1 MSFVCA
7 AKHATRRGFI
17 MTDDATKCKTTGRG
31 RPAVPPSGTRHDA
44 RHPVLASLTHHI
56 HACVCVQAP
65 VPSHATLQ
73 NTRPRTN
80 TYMAVRHSFALDYL
94 LSYFGLGKVAGA
106 EGRAQGGLGVDWTR
120 REGAAWREGSALV
133 QRRAIH
139 RWPEQFPSLLSSLR
153 ADAVQECLLLLLLLL
168 CPR

>member
-1 MSFVCA
+1 MGEGPCLA
-7 AKHATRRGFI
+7 ERTDEQTRANLVSVGEIRQVR
-17 MTDDATKCKTTGRG
+17 TPRSES
-31 RPAVPPSGTRHDA
+31 RRYSA
-44 RHPVLASLTHHI
+44 R
-56 HACVCVQAP
+56 
-65 VPSHATLQ
+65 TLS
-73 NTRPRTN
+73 T
-80 TYMAVRHSFALDYL
+80 FL
-94 LSYFGLGKVAGA
+94 LWTCGEVAGA

>member
-44 RHPVLASLTHHI
+44 RHLVLASLTHNI

-73 NTRPRTN
+73 NTRPRTH
-80 TYMAVRHSFALDYL
+80 TYMAVRHSFALGHIHIPASSKPPGYCISDRSPAPFL
-94 LSYFGLGKVAGA
+94 DGEIRPRGHLRTGRPSRCRQARTERRAPHRNVESWTCPL
-106 EGRAQGGLGVDWTR
+106 GRAPV
-120 REGAAWREGSALV
+120 
-133 QRRAIH
+133 RA
-139 RWPEQFPSLLSSLR
+139 R
-153 ADAVQECLLLLLLLL
+153 A
-168 CPR
+168 